1 MEKIRIR
8 ALENWLVIG
17 NLMPKLMRRLMD
29 NDEPELNS
37 RLQPIMAWLF
47 HTPSP
52 NALNTVLSM
61 TGSIKPVFRLPYYPV
76 NRKERQYIYDLL
88 IESGAL
94 KHPQCF

>member
-1 MEKIRIR
+1 MPRLIRRVMENI
-8 ALENWLVIG
+8 
-17 NLMPKLMRRLMD
+17 
-29 NDEPELNS
+29 EPDLNS

-88 IESGAL
+88 KNFDNDDWIGNRLEIMEDDQFILTS
-94 KHPQCF
+94 